1 VRSPLARRALS
12 LQPSATLAV
21 DARAKA
27 LIAAGV
33 DVVNL
38 TAGEPDFPTPPGP
51 SRAGQDA
58 IAEGFTRYTATAG
71 IAELRAAIAVKL
83 REDNGLDYGPN
94 QVVVSNGAKQS
105 IYNALM
111 VLLDPGDEV
120 LVPFP
125 AWVSYPEMIRL
136 ADGKPVMVDTSP
148 AAYRLDVKSLAAAIT
163 PRTKLI
169 VLNSPNNPT
178 GAVYS
183 NQELGEVARLAVEAD
198 LHVVSD
204 EIYEKLVYGA
214 ESISIGS
221 LGDDILARTVTVNGF
236 SKAYAM
242 TGWRMGYAAAPLV
255 LAEAMA
261 NLQSQTTSGASSIS
275 QRAALAALSGDQAP
289 LEEMRLQFDKRRRY
303 VVERIGKMPGVRLD
317 AIPEGA
323 FYVFAKVSDLYA
335 ERGVLPT
342 IAGSMDF
349 AQRLLE
355 EARVAVV
362 PGLPF
367 GSDNHVRLSYAD
379 SLDRLA
385 EGMDRLEAFVRS
397 LSGVDAARS

>member
-1 VRSPLARRALS
+1 LRSPLGRRARS

-27 LIAAGV
+27 LIASGV

-38 TAGEPDFPTPPGP
+38 TAGEPDFPTPAGP

-71 IAELRAAIAVKL
+71 IAELRAAIAGKL
-83 REDNGLDYGPN
+83 REDNGLEYEPS

-120 LVPFP
+120 LIPFP
-125 AWVSYPEMIRL
+125 AWVSYPEMVRL
-136 ADGKPVMVDTSP
+136 AGGEPVLVDTEP
-148 AAYRLDVKSLAAAIT
+148 ARYRLDAVALAAAVT
-163 PRTKLI
+163 PRTKAI
-169 VLNSPNNPT
+169 ILNSPNNPT

-183 NQELGEVARLAVEAD
+183 NDELGEVARLVVDRD
-198 LHVVSD
+198 LYVISD

-214 ESISIGS
+214 EAISIGS
-221 LGDDILARTVTVNGF
+221 LGDAILARTITVNGF

-242 TGWRMGYAAAPLV
+242 TGWRMGYAAAAPA

-275 QRAALAALSGDQAP
+275 QRAALAALTGDQAP
-289 LEEMRLQFDKRRRY
+289 LEEMRRQFDQRRRY
-303 VVERIGKMPGVRLD
+303 LVERLGKIPGVRLD
-317 AIPEGA
+317 AVPEGA
-323 FYVFAKVSDLYA
+323 FYIFARVSDLYG
-335 ERGVLPT
+335 ERGTGPS
-342 IAGSMDF
+342 IAGSMEF
-349 AQRLLE
+349 TQRLLE

-367 GSDNHVRLSYAD
+367 GSDDHVRLSYSD
-379 SLDRLA
+379 SLDRLT
-385 EGMDRLEAFVRS
+385 EGMDRLEAFVRA
-397 LSGVDAARS
+397 LSGVDAAKR

>member
-1 VRSPLARRALS
+1 MRSPLGRRALT
-12 LQPSATLAV
+12 LKPSATLAV

-38 TAGEPDFPTPPGP
+38 TAGEPDFPTPPVP
-51 SRAGQDA
+51 SQAGQDA
-58 IAEGFTRYTATAG
+58 IAEGFTRYTPTAG
-71 IAELRAAIAVKL
+71 IAELRAAIAAKL
-83 REDNGLDYGPN
+83 GEDNGLGYRPE

-120 LVPFP
+120 LIPFP
-125 AWVSYPEMIRL
+125 AWVSYPEMVRL
-136 ADGKPVMVDTSP
+136 ADGEPVMVDTEP
-148 AAYRLDVKSLAAAIT
+148 AGYRLDARSLAAAVT

-169 VLNSPNNPT
+169 ILNSPNNPT
-178 GAVYS
+178 GAVYG
-183 NQELGEVARLAVEAD
+183 NQELREVASLVVEND
-198 LHVVSD
+198 LYVISD

-221 LGDDILARTVTVNGF
+221 LGDDILARTITVNGF

-242 TGWRMGYAAAPLV
+242 TGWRMGYAAAAPA

-275 QRAALAALSGDQAP
+275 QRAALAALKGDQTP
-289 LEEMRLQFDKRRRY
+289 LEKMRVQFDRRRRY
-303 VVERIGKMPGVRLD
+303 VVERLAKMPGVRLD
-317 AIPEGA
+317 AVPEGA
-323 FYVFAKVSDLYA
+323 FYIFARVSDLYGA
-335 ERGVLPT
+335 GG
-342 IAGSMDF
+342 GSMDF
-349 AQRLLE
+349 ARRLLE

-367 GSDNHVRLSYAD
+367 GSDSHIRLSYSD
-379 SLDRLA
+379 SLERLA
-385 EGMDRLEAFVRS
+385 EGMDRLESFVRS
-397 LSGVDAARS
+397 ISEVRP